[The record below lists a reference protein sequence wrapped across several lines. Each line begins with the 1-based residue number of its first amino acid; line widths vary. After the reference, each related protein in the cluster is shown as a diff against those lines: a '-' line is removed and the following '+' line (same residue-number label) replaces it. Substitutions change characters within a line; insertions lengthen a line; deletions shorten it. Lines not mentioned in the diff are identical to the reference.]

1 MTIHFDTLEYSTA
14 LEKAGI
20 ERAHAEAIAKGQARA
35 LTDLVDH
42 HLVTQEQLKS
52 ELTQVETRLRGEIRE
67 VETRLRGE
75 IGETETRLRGEI
87 GASENRLR
95 AEISTVRGDM
105 ATLRAGL
112 QDDFRK
118 EIADLRVTLR
128 GIQIGG
134 AIGMFAL
141 SAIVLMSRLI
151 K

>member
-35 LTDLVDH
+35 LTDLVEH

-52 ELTQVETRLRGEIRE
+52 ELAQ

-87 GASENRLR
+87 GAAESRL
-95 AEISTVRGDM
+95 RGDM
-105 ATLRAGL
+105 AVLRAGL
-112 QDDFRK
+112 QDDFRR